1 MKTPVCKQPFE
12 IMKGKI
18 PFKNTV
24 QHVYEETVVL
34 LAYKCGLGSELFRTG

>member
-24 QHVYEETVVL
+24 QHVYEETVRCIVSIQVWF
-34 LAYKCGLGSELFRTG
+34 GLWTF

>member
-24 QHVYEETVVL
+24 QHVYEETVCCIVSIQVWF
-34 LAYKCGLGSELFRTG
+34 GLWTY